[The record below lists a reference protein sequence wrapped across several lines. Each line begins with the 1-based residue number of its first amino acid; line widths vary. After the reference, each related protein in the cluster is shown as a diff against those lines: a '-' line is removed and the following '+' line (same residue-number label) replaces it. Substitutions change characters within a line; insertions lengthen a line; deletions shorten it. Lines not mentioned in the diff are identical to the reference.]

1 MQQVRKEN
9 ATSQDGETH
18 EFPINL
24 KVAKTK
30 ERSDIS
36 VLEGD
41 KAKSLAATSF
51 PVKHD
56 RRINNFTK
64 LREEITHRFRSYTSC
79 EATDEELGGTL
90 MLLARDSSLG
100 IDLIK
105 HDIN

>member
-41 KAKSLAATSF
+41 EAKSLAATSF

-56 RRINNFTK
+56 RRIDNFTK

-100 IDLIK
+100 IDLLK
-105 HDIN
+105 HDII